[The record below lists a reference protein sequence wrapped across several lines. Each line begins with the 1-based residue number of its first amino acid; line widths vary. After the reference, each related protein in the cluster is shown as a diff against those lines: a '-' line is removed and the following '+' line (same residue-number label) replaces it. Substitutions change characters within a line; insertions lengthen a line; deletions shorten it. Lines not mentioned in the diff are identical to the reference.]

1 MFFFYNKEN
10 TSNIKRAGDEF
21 FFFQEK
27 IFHINGGKK
36 IFLPV
41 LQSRTF
47 IIFTCSTHNKA
58 TENKKTTF
66 FSKPKGF

>member
-1 MFFFYNKEN
+1 MILSTVLETKKCFFYNKEN

-36 IFLPV
+36 NL
-41 LQSRTF
+41 
-47 IIFTCSTHNKA
+47 FTSVAEPDFHN
-58 TENKKTTF
+58 F
-66 FSKPKGF
+66 YLFHP

>member
-36 IFLPV
+36 NL
-41 LQSRTF
+41 
-47 IIFTCSTHNKA
+47 FTSVAEPDFHN
-58 TENKKTTF
+58 F
-66 FSKPKGF
+66 YLFHP